1 MCRLITPGTP
11 SGKSYFFLLFDDM
24 SKYMWVQLL
33 LSKDQASA
41 AIKNFHA
48 AVELEIR
55 RNLKTL

>member
-1 MCRLITPGTP
+1 MN
-11 SGKSYFFLLFDDM
+11 
-24 SKYMWVQLL
+24 KYMWVQLL